1 MVLVNTGLCA
11 QHTVRPNKLHVGVW
25 SRERFVAGSCK
36 ENGWFLLKKKKIP
49 DSSKDFSRAFLK
61 AKAMRAGFPGGSVV
75 KNLPTNARDSDSIPG
90 FRRSPGGGNSNPL

>member
-1 MVLVNTGLCA
+1 MQGKWVVPA
-11 QHTVRPNKLHVGVW
+11 Q
-25 SRERFVAGSCK
+25 
-36 ENGWFLLKKKKIP
+36 KKKIP

-61 AKAMRAGFPGGSVV
+61 AKAMREGFPGGSVV